1 MHQYQVGDHGLTVG
15 GHRYKVT
22 HIHVDN
28 IVAEHTVAEGKTVHL
43 FHTLAGEPFGYGAAY
58 KLRQP
63 NGDVLARALAAAS
76 GGNNNGNVMPIPVRV
91 RGPEAANTA
100 PAIVPVALLRH
111 EQAPAAVA
119 ATR

>member
-43 FHTLAGEPFGYGAAY
+43 FHTLNGEPFGYGAAY
-58 KLRQP
+58 KLRP
-63 NGDVLARALAAAS
+63 ATPDVLSRILAAN
-76 GGNNNGNVMPIPVRV
+76 GGNSGNVSLIPVRV
-91 RGPEAANTA
+91 RAPEAANAA
-100 PAIVPVALLRH
+100 PAPVPAALLLRH
-111 EQAPAAVA
+111 DTHAAVA